1 MVIES
6 AMSVINRGKKGYGAI
21 KEDPD
26 EEPMAEASGSY
37 KPQIR
42 RPKGGPVKWWTNAVE
57 LAQGTKKDT
66 RYQWADVGRA
76 CHSPL
81 RL

>member
-6 AMSVINRGKKGYGAI
+6 AMSLINRGKKGYGAI

-26 EEPMAEASGSY
+26 DEPMAEASSSD
-37 KPQIR
+37 KPQVR
-42 RPKGGPVKWWTNAVE
+42 KPKGGPVKWWTNAVE
-57 LAQGTKKDT
+57 LAQGTKKDG

-76 CHSPL
+76 YRTPL
-81 RL
+81 ER